1 MRSPAEPDP
10 AAQAVLDNVRIVLSR
25 TTEPMN
31 IGAAAR
37 AMKAMG
43 LSDLRL
49 IHPRDPFG
57 ERARALAHGA
67 EDLLERARIS
77 MDHREAVDDCVVVAG
92 TTARRRELRKSALL
106 SPRELSELLIGHAAG
121 GPVAVMFGT
130 ERTGLTNDEVY
141 ACRYVSTIDVDPGQP
156 SLNLAQAVM
165 LYCYELRAAWRRA
178 YPRPARRAPA
188 RPPEMR
194 VNHPHRSTKLP
205 TQRQLDTMYEHL
217 GTVMDAVGYAP
228 AERDKFLT
236 YLRHLHMRAGIVD
249 WELQT
254 YHLLARKVLLAL
266 DEPPFRKGER

>member
-1 MRSPAEPDP
+1 MRSSPRPDP
-10 AAQAVLDNVRIVLSR
+10 DAQAVLDNVRIVLSR

-57 ERARALAHGA
+57 ERSRALAHGA
-67 EDLLERARIS
+67 EDLLERARVAL
-77 MDHREAVDDCVVVAG
+77 DHREAVEDCIVVAG
-92 TTARRRELRKSALL
+92 TTARERELRKSALL
-106 SPRELSELLIGHAAG
+106 SPRELAELLIAHAAE
-121 GPVAVMFGT
+121 GPVALMFGT

-165 LYCYELRAAWRRA
+165 LYCYEVRAAWRA
-178 YPRPARRAPA
+178 AHPVPRRASP
-188 RPPEMR
+188 RRPEMR

-205 TQRQLDTMYEHL
+205 TQHQLDMMYEHL
-217 GTVMDAVGYAP
+217 GTVMDAVGYVP
-228 AERDKFLT
+228 AEREKFLT

-254 YHLLARKVLLAL
+254 YHLLARKILWTLG
-266 DEPPFRKGER
+266 EPPFRKGGR